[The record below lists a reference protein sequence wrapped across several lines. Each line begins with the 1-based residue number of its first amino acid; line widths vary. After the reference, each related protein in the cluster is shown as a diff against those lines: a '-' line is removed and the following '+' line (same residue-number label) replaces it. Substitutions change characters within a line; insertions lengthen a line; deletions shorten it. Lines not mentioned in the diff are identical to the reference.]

1 MVLRFDRTF
10 AQSYLLGIS
19 IDHTFSAIE
28 YDRARR
34 QINHTIHPPSTRA
47 IGSLRN
53 LPVSPNR
60 RCLLSSHLRERIGL
74 KPEP

>member
-28 YDRARR
+28 YDRAARLIT
-34 QINHTIHPPSTRA
+34 QYIPDPQ
-47 IGSLRN
+47 
-53 LPVSPNR
+53 
-60 RCLLSSHLRERIGL
+60 ERSAL
-74 KPEP
+74 